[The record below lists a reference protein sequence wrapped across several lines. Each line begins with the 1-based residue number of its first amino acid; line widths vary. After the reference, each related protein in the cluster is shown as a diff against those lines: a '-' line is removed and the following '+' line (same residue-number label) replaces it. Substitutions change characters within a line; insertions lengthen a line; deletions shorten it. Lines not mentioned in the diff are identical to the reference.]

1 MGQPQFI
8 KGIIMA
14 RNSKGKDDKTH
25 LPAKEEPKTEP
36 TPEVVE
42 PKERVV
48 TVRKAAGAE
57 CPASLAGIVYTLKG
71 GQNYNPRVHHTIEA
85 WEKLKTAMGSKG
97 TATHKELADAL
108 SQHFT
113 HAAENHHDFIGY
125 MVRRHAIHI
134 VK

>member
-1 MGQPQFI
+1 
-8 KGIIMA
+8 MA
-14 RNSKGKDDKTH
+14 KKSNTVKVEAPKS
-25 LPAKEEPKTEP
+25 EEPTA
-36 TPEVVE
+36 EVVV

-57 CPASLAGIVYTLKG
+57 CPANLAGIVYTLKG

-85 WEKLKTAMGSKG
+85 WEKMKAAMGSKG
-97 TATHKELADAL
+97 QATHKELADAL
-108 SQHFT
+108 SVHFT

-125 MVRRHAIHI
+125 MVRRRAISI